1 MMVGYLKLP
10 IFHDFST
17 PPRSLQSWRLHQRR
31 QQLAIAQPRSLQGGA
46 NAQRLAIGRQ
56 KLQETWR
63 IDKWIMIQD
72 GAPKIAWTVGL

>member
-10 IFHDFST
+10 IFHGFST
-17 PPRSLQSWRLHQRR
+17 PPRSLQSWCLHQRR
-31 QQLAIAQPRSLQGGA
+31 QQLAIAQRSLQGGA

-63 IDKWIMIQD
+63 IEKWIMII
-72 GAPKIAWTVGL
+72 GS